1 VKRWLLLEE
10 NPALLRPD
18 WMPPPEDWPEFADDR
33 AEHVRLLAV
42 RQQAWDEACALSAR
56 FQAEDEVRAQAVKTA
71 LVEGREPDEPET
83 TPPAQREDE
92 RREALLKWEQATDLF
107 VEFLERL
114 CAEIRQRGPELYAAL
129 EAENGDAEKMRQE
142 ALRLLAQADR
152 QAGEGV
158 RKRGWLDRGTGR
170 SFGGYVPF
178 AALGVPEPPEPI
190 DFEAVLAGGSVTEV
204 SHA

>member
-1 VKRWLLLEE
+1 MLEE
-10 NPALLRPD
+10 HPALLRAD
-18 WMPPPEDWPEFADDR
+18 WLPSPEDWPEFADDR

-42 RQQAWDEACALSAR
+42 RQQAWDEACNLSAQ

-92 RREALLKWEQATDLF
+92 RREALLKWEQATDLLA
-107 VEFLERL
+107 EFLERF
-114 CAEIRQRGPELYAAL
+114 CAEIKQRGQELYAAL

-142 ALRLLAQADR
+142 ARRLLAKADR

-190 DFEAVLAGGSVTEV
+190 DFEAVLAGGAVTEV